1 MANDYQAMTP
11 KTCLSNLSR
20 QRANPFITIKEAEMD
35 YTKIMA
41 DPVVSK
47 IMEYQDRLKTGH
59 EKIDNAWAI
68 LETIRAIRIEQIKD
82 DPVPD
87 LYEAVRELI
96 NRDDYGSIRL
106 PTQAR
111 DILVK
116 ALAKVEK

>member
-1 MANDYQAMTP
+1 
-11 KTCLSNLSR
+11 
-20 QRANPFITIKEAEMD
+20 MD